1 MRDESHIDD
10 MRAAVRGDLERAR
23 ARGATIFERPAAPP
37 PVVEEPDP
45 QPEPEPEPEP
55 EAPFEP
61 PPAAGAPPPE
71 PRLRDRLAF
80 WRG

>member
-1 MRDESHIDD
+1 
-10 MRAAVRGDLERAR
+10 MRAAVRGDFERAR

-45 QPEPEPEPEP
+45 QPEPEPEPE
-55 EAPFEP
+55 EPFEP
-61 PPAAGAPPPE
+61 PPAAAAPPPE
-71 PRLRDRLAF
+71 RRLRDRLRF